1 MSPAPDAKG
10 PLQFG
15 YTAVGH
21 VTIDVMQD
29 GTSQPG
35 GTAFYGA
42 LQASRLGRRS
52 LIVTQGVPGEIEAL
66 LEPYMPELELLVIPA
81 AQTTTL
87 QTSGWGAER
96 QQRVLAWAGPMPAE
110 LEIDSEIL
118 HLAPVASEGPAA
130 WAGRAA
136 FVGLTPQG
144 LIRRWREPRGEV
156 SLLAPGSTEAT
167 PRLQALAGRCNAIVL
182 SEQERAGCGP
192 LIEAAVAT
200 GAVVAV
206 TDGPRPATLLHADGS
221 SEELE
226 VPAIPD
232 PGEDLGAGDVFAAAF
247 FLALAEGRSPREAGV
262 WANAAA
268 AVRMH
273 GHGAQAI
280 GGTAAIESRIH
291 ATAGDSP

>member
-21 VTIDVMQD
+21 VTIDVMED
-29 GTSQPG
+29 GSSQPG

-52 LIVTQGVPGEIEAL
+52 LIVTQGVPGEIQDL
-66 LEPYMPELELLVIPA
+66 LEPYTRELDLLIIPA
-81 AQTTTL
+81 AETTTL
-87 QTSGWGAER
+87 QTFGWGAER
-96 QQRVLAWAGPMPAE
+96 KQRVLAWAGPMPAD
-110 LEIDSEIL
+110 LEIDTEVL
-118 HLAPVASEGPAA
+118 HLAPVAREVPAA

-144 LIRRWREPRGEV
+144 LIRRWREPRGEI
-156 SLLAPGSTEAT
+156 SLLAPGSTEAA
-167 PRLQALAGRCNAIVL
+167 PRLEALARRCDAIVL
-182 SEQERAGCGP
+182 SQHERPGCGP
-192 LIEAAVAT
+192 LIEAAVAA
-200 GAVVAV
+200 GAVIAV
-206 TDGPRPATLLHADGS
+206 TDGPRPATLLHADSS

-226 VPAIPD
+226 VPAIPE

-280 GGTAAIESRIH
+280 GDTAAIESRIH
-291 ATAGDSP
+291 ATAGGSP

>member
-1 MSPAPDAKG
+1 MSTNPDAKG
-10 PLQFG
+10 PFQFG

-21 VTIDVMQD
+21 VTIDVMED
-29 GTSQPG
+29 GSRRPG

-52 LIVTQGVPGEIEAL
+52 LIVTQGVPGEIDAL
-66 LEPYMPELELLVIPA
+66 LEPYAQELDVLVIPA
-81 AQTTTL
+81 AETTTL
-87 QTSGWGAER
+87 QTFGWGAER
-96 QQRVLAWAGPMPAE
+96 KQRILAWAGPMPSDLE
-110 LEIDSEIL
+110 LDSEIL
-118 HLAPVASEGPAA
+118 HLAPVAREGPAA

-144 LIRRWREPRGEV
+144 LIRRWREPGGEI
-156 SLLAPGSTEAT
+156 SLLAAGSEEAAAG
-167 PRLQALAGRCNAIVL
+167 LQALAGSCNAIVL
-182 SEQERAGCGP
+182 SQQERPGCGP
-192 LIEAAVAT
+192 LIEAAIAA

-206 TDGPRPATLLHADGS
+206 TDGPRPATLWHADGPN
-221 SEELE
+221 EELE

-247 FLALAEGRSPREAGV
+247 FLALAEGRSPRRAGV

-280 GGTAAIESRIH
+280 GDTAAIESRIH
-291 ATAGDSP
+291 ATAGGSP

>member
-1 MSPAPDAKG
+1 MSEVPGAKG

-21 VTIDVMQD
+21 VTIDVMED
-29 GTSQPG
+29 GSRQPG

-52 LIVTQGVPGEIEAL
+52 LIVTRGVRAEIEAL
-66 LEPYMPELELLVIPA
+66 LEPYRRELELTVIPSPE
-81 AQTTTL
+81 TTTL

-96 QQRVLAWAGPMPAE
+96 KQRVLAWAGTMPE
-110 LEIDSEIL
+110 DLEVDTDIL
-118 HLAPVASEGPAA
+118 HLAPVARECPAG
-130 WAGRAA
+130 WSGTAA

-144 LIRRWREPRGEV
+144 LIRRWRKPGGEI
-156 SLLAPGSTEAT
+156 SLLALGSIEAA
-167 PRLQALAGRCNAIVL
+167 PRLAALGSVCDAIVL
-182 SEQERAGCGP
+182 SEHERSGCES
-192 LIEAAVAT
+192 LLAAAAAA
-200 GAVVAV
+200 GAVIAV
-206 TDGPRPATLLHADGS
+206 TDGPRPATLLHAEGP

-226 VPAIPD
+226 VPVIPE

-262 WANAAA
+262 CANAAA

-280 GGTAAIESRIH
+280 GDSTAIESRIH
-291 ATAGDSP
+291 ATAGGSG